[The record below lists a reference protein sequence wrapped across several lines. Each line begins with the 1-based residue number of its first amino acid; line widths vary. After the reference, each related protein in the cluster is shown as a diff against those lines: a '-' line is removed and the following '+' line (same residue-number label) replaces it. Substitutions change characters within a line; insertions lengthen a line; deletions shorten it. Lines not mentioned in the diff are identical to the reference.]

1 MVGMGPGP
9 LRLVPTLMP
18 AADGQQVMKS
28 TWSSHAQD
36 LAGQYER
43 FWQKEAIY
51 GGESDSTLPA
61 DAYASLNDWANKRSF
76 ICSMLMTATKDEDAL
91 LSTILLPPV
100 KLLPPPKTPLLPPI

>member
-1 MVGMGPGP
+1 MVGMPPGP

-18 AADGQQVMKS
+18 TADGQQVMKS

-61 DAYASLNDWANKRSF
+61 DTDASLKGWANKQPFTYSR
-76 ICSMLMTATKDEDAL
+76 LMTRQEAEQHA
-91 LSTILLPPV
+91 SRQSCFHQ
-100 KLLPPPKTPLLPPI
+100 